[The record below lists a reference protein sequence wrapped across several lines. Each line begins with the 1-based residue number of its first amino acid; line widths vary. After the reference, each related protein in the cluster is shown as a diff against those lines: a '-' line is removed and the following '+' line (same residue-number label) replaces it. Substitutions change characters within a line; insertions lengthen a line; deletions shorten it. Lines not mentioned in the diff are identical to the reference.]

1 MLLQITDLEN
11 HELFNEIS
19 HEESASVSGGLTAS
33 YAFGAAALTAGI
45 FAVLIALGVNS
56 LGSEFRNPV
65 AESLSQPQSLDL
77 G

>member
-1 MLLQITDLEN
+1 MLLQIIDLEN
-11 HELFNEIS
+11 NELFSEIS
-19 HEESASVSGGLTAS
+19 NEESASVSGGLTAS
-33 YAFGAAALTAGI
+33 YAFAAALTAGI

-56 LGSEFRNPV
+56 LGSEFHNPV